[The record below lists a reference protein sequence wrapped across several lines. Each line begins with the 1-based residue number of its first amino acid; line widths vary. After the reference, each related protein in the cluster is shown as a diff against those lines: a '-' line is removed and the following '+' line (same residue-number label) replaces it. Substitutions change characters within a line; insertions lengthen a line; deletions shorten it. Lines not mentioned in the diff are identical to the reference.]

1 MTHNA
6 EQYEYA
12 IDQGI
17 KLFMR
22 KGFVDVTID
31 DIISVSGLNR
41 YAIYS
46 AFGTKLDYF
55 KACIQAY
62 CKRTT
67 ESLKALADNPEI
79 APAEAVRQNLYA
91 TAAELCETK
100 SGCLVCENI
109 REMRTRAPDL
119 AEFCVKYY
127 KTKEDLFLRILER
140 GKKNGDLAPYLT
152 PSAAASNLLTYK
164 FGLSND
170 VKRNPNLGSVSRKI
184 DGFVTSLFPNS

>member
-1 MTHNA
+1 VTHNA
-6 EQYEYA
+6 EQYRYA

-67 ESLKALADNPEI
+67 DSLRALADDPKI
-79 APAEAVRQNLYA
+79 PAAEAIRRNLYA
-91 TAAELCETK
+91 TAEELCETK

-119 AEFCVKYY
+119 AESCVKYY
-127 KTKEDLFLRILER
+127 QTKEDLFLRILDR
-140 GKKNGDLAPYLT
+140 GKNEGELAPYLS
-152 PSAAASNLLTYK
+152 PGAAASNLLTYK
-164 FGLSND
+164 FGLSNE
-170 VKRNPNLGSVSRKI
+170 VKRDPDYRAVCRKI
-184 DGFVTSLFPNS
+184 DGFVTSLFPKS

>member
-6 EQYEYA
+6 EQYKYA

-55 KACIQAY
+55 KACIHAY
-62 CKRTT
+62 CKRTADG
-67 ESLKALADNPEI
+67 LKALADDPEI
-79 APAEAVRQNLYA
+79 PPAEAVRRNLYS
-91 TAAELCETK
+91 TAEELCETK

-119 AEFCVKYY
+119 AEYCVKYY

-140 GKKNGDLAPYLT
+140 GKNEGELAPYLT
-152 PSAAASNLLTYK
+152 PNTAASNLLTYK
-164 FGLSND
+164 FGLSNE
-170 VKRNPNLGSVSRKI
+170 VKRNPDLGSVCRKI